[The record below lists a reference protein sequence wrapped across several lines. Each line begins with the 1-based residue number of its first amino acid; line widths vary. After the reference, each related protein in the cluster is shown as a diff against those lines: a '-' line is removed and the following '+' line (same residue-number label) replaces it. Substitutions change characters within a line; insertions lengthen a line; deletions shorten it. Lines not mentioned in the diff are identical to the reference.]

1 MLHLGSLLCCS
12 IIASVSLFDLL
23 FYRQICGVTLSS
35 SILCLSSSQLCS
47 SIVKSILCI
56 TSVSL
61 FDLLLFRQICRVTL
75 SSSILCLSS
84 SQLCSSVV
92 KSILC
97 YYHICF
103 FVRFVALRS
112 NLSSYS
118 IIKQIVFIIKSIAF
132 FCCQVPF
139 YATVKSV
146 VFFHCQVIV
155 FFFCT
160 KWIILSF
167 YHAT

>member
-12 IIASVSLFDLL
+12 IITSASLFDLL
-23 FYRQICGVTLSS
+23 LYRVTLSS
-35 SILCLSSSQLCS
+35 SILCLSSSLLCS

-61 FDLLLFRQICRVTL
+61 FELLLYRQICRVTL

-97 YYHICF
+97 YCQVCCVF
-103 FVRFVALRS
+103 P
-112 NLSSYS
+112 LSSHCVLFLY
-118 IIKQIVFIIKSIAF
+118 QVDNIVVLSCDVNRNLVYAYTDRKINRVTTNKEYFSKS
-132 FCCQVPF
+132 QTND
-139 YATVKSV
+139 TVQQFV
-146 VFFHCQVIV
+146 D
-155 FFFCT
+155 
-160 KWIILSF
+160 
-167 YHAT
+167 